1 MGSRSSTSRH
11 LNTTVRRNDKQY
23 RSLSGMHLPFWS
35 PWGITSH
42 KTLPPPV
49 AKASPSNQRCEGAKM
64 PCPYWNWDCG
74 PCPPSN
80 VLAEQGC
87 LSHSCNLMDMRRGK
101 RWVPPAPPWQ
111 TSALLLLR
119 GEGRGLRQSS
129 SWTGWEEQGCRCR
142 APRSHRYPPHRKEE
156 ERIQ

>member
-1 MGSRSSTSRH
+1 MGLIFPAGAHNETAEHFRCSQHDSSFPHVVQTYINAQHRMLTRQSYYHSAFHFCLKLQRKPHPKILQNCYAGETEPAVGSRSSTSRH

-64 PCPYWNWDCG
+64 PCPY
-74 PCPPSN
+74 
-80 VLAEQGC
+80 
-87 LSHSCNLMDMRRGK
+87 
-101 RWVPPAPPWQ
+101 
-111 TSALLLLR
+111 
-119 GEGRGLRQSS
+119 
-129 SWTGWEEQGCRCR
+129 
-142 APRSHRYPPHRKEE
+142 
-156 ERIQ
+156 